1 VFEEMSARKYF
12 PKIERNLLGLD
23 GDSSYNTRSVVLVLD
38 LMSIDSPIKELLK
51 LMEKL
56 EFDLDFGIV
65 VNHLRGLL
73 SLHHKGCSYPSEG
86 FERE

>member
-12 PKIERNLLGLD
+12 PKIERNLLGLA

-51 LMEKL
+51 LMEKVR
-56 EFDLDFGIV
+56 I
-65 VNHLRGLL
+65 
-73 SLHHKGCSYPSEG
+73 
-86 FERE
+86 